1 MTGAAEFPV
10 NVTISAVCG
19 VPITGD
25 IIAGDALGADRLCE
39 CYQCRGPQGAPD
51 RHGARDISLGRVAR
65 IFRAA
70 AERLIG

>member
-25 IIAGDALGADRLCE
+25 IIAGDALGADRLCCTANAINVAGHKGRRIAMGRATSAWGE
-39 CYQCRGPQGAPD
+39 WRGYS
-51 RHGARDISLGRVAR
+51 ARRPRG
-65 IFRAA
+65 
-70 AERLIG
+70 